1 MDLINFQTQ
10 FAFETTHTTHKQNQ
24 KEKKTKMNT
33 TTQTETVNKTS
44 AEIKAFNELNSAAIE
59 AGLMTLQVQS
69 PAAAAAELKAAA
81 AAEASAKAKAKE
93 DARNLKLKNIVIAAG
108 GNTSSFE
115 LRPYYANT
123 GSIFRTGQLKGFRLT
138 WGFDG
143 GANYPLNT
151 QGFLNWEKIEAKIIE
166 VVNSQ
171 KEVRLADAAKA
182 AKLAA
187 GTADLGEI
195 LTAHNKAM
203 GTHNKAEANGDGT
216 FRLFN
221 DRFVENFRRTGG
233 HWSQETVHSAV
244 TAAQIAALTE
254 AKLAYAAAVKAILAK

>member
-1 MDLINFQTQ
+1 
-10 FAFETTHTTHKQNQ
+10 
-24 KEKKTKMNT
+24 MNT
-33 TTQTETVNKTS
+33 TTQTEIVNKTS

-81 AAEASAKAKAKE
+81 DAEARAKAKAKE
-93 DARNLKLKNIVIAAG
+93 DARNIKLKNIVIAAG
-108 GNTSSFE
+108 GTSGFE
-115 LRPYYANT
+115 LRPYHGKTSSY
-123 GSIFRTGQLKGFRLT
+123 SFRTGPVKGYRLT

-143 GANYPLNT
+143 GANYPLDM
-151 QGFLNWEKIEAKIIE
+151 QGFLNWEKIEAKVIE
-166 VVNSQ
+166 VINDQ
-171 KEVRLADAAKA
+171 KAINAAEAAKA

-187 GTADLGEI
+187 GEAELGEI
-195 LTAHNKAM
+195 LVAYNKAM
-203 GTHNKAEANGDGT
+203 GTSCKAAALGDGS

-221 DRFVENFRRTGG
+221 DHFIQNFRRAGG
-233 HWSQETVHSAV
+233 HWSTSTVQSCV